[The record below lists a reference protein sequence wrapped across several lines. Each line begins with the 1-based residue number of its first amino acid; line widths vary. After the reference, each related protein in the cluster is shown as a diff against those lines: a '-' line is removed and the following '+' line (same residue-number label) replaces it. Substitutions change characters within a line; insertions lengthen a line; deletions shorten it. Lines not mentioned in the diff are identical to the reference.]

1 MKKVLSALSSFLSYL
16 FFIPTFA
23 FAATEKIE
31 VCPTIPGFK
40 ELCKFTQAGFGNIVG
55 TFITVAFVLAVL
67 IALAFLV
74 FGGIKWITSGGDK
87 TAVEGARN
95 TIVAAIIGLVI
106 VFLSYFILNII
117 LGIFD
122 LSLAKLQLPNLTPQ

>member
-1 MKKVLSALSSFLSYL
+1 MKKVLSAISSLISYL
-16 FFIPTFA
+16 FAIPALALAQVVNPRPSGQFG
-23 FAATEKIE
+23 K
-31 VCPTIPGFK
+31 
-40 ELCKFTQAGFGNIVG
+40 LQDFTDASFGDIVG
-55 TFITVAFVLAVL
+55 TFITFAFILAVL

-95 TIVAAIIGLVI
+95 TIVAAIVGLVI

-117 LGIFD
+117 LGLFGLNLKTLNIP
-122 LSLAKLQLPNLTPQ
+122 QLKP